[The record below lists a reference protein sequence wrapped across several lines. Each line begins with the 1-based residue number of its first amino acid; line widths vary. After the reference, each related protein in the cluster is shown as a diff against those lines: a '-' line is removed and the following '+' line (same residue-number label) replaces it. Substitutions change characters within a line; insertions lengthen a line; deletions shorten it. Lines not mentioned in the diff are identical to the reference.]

1 MNGYGSA
8 DRAGSNTQPRTSPGS
23 AQLSVLSTVGA
34 QLNTAPA
41 ACYVFTYISKNAKIP
56 TASSGISTPLLYYI
70 TLCGVIIGLRF
81 KPYLHKIEK
90 VIWGERPLLWRGFSL
105 QYIQHS
111 SSVRRHTA
119 YLVLLGG
126 ELGEL

>member
-56 TASSGISTPLLYYI
+56 TASSGISTPLLYYG
-70 TLCGVIIGLRF
+70 TLHGVVIGWSVN
-81 KPYLHKIEK
+81 PYTFIKYEGLFREK
-90 VIWGERPLLWRGFSL
+90 GYSFREEWQGV
-105 QYIQHS
+105 
-111 SSVRRHTA
+111 
-119 YLVLLGG
+119 
-126 ELGEL
+126 